1 MTIPVLWTKRRQNHA
16 TSPNGETESQNGRIW
31 DQPKYL
37 AKKIGRT
44 EPYVSDR
51 MLGRRPF
58 TVDDVYV
65 LCKLLSIP
73 VGEVL
78 EYFPPSIRKGGRS
91 GGQ

>member
-1 MTIPVLWTKRRQNHA
+1 MQTVYMGKLRARMAECGINQ
-16 TSPNGETESQNGRIW
+16 
-31 DQPKYL
+31 KYL

-44 EPYVSDR
+44 EPYVTDR

-58 TVDDVYV
+58 TVHDVYV

-73 VGEVL
+73 VGEAL

>member
-1 MTIPVLWTKRRQNHA
+1 M
-16 TSPNGETESQNGRIW
+16 
-31 DQPKYL
+31 QPARMGKLRAKMAEYGINQKYL

>member
-1 MTIPVLWTKRRQNHA
+1 MQTVYMGKLRARMAECGINQ
-16 TSPNGETESQNGRIW
+16 
-31 DQPKYL
+31 KYL

-44 EPYVSDR
+44 EPYVTDR
-51 MLGRRPF
+51 MLGRRAF

-73 VGEVL
+73 VGDAL
-78 EYFPPSIRKGGRS
+78 EYFPPSIPKGGRS